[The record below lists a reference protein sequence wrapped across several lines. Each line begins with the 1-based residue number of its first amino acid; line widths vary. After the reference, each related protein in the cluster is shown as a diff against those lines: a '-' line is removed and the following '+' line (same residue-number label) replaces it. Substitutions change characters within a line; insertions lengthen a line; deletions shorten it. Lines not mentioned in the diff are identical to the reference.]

1 MWGDFQPHFILF
13 LLVNSSLV
21 LLFHFCLAFIFLA
34 QVSLCIF
41 NLFCLLLWS
50 SVLFNYCTNM
60 TKYDLVPVLNKMQA
74 ISGMK
79 TLMSLPGNYSVG
91 KMNSKIYYLIEK
103 SFEMQTTCSSRMLS
117 DFFQVLLLL
126 QRKCIFWYAPLP
138 IKDMMKVGF
147 TSTLQLRGIA
157 SRIIIAFINSAFI

>member
-1 MWGDFQPHFILF
+1 
-13 LLVNSSLV
+13 
-21 LLFHFCLAFIFLA
+21 
-34 QVSLCIF
+34 
-41 NLFCLLLWS
+41 
-50 SVLFNYCTNM
+50 M

-126 QRKCIFWYAPLP
+126 QRKCIF
-138 IKDMMKVGF
+138 
-147 TSTLQLRGIA
+147 
-157 SRIIIAFINSAFI
+157 